1 MKKPAKFTPYYTY
14 ETEEGS
20 FVVGLYTAEHTDTT
34 GETPAGGERTK
45 GSHFKEWARDF
56 LDKLLPLKEDKSGL
70 GKYEILC
77 PPPLALL
84 MTPYRLMTPYSKVE
98 LYKELHDPEYLEK
111 MERYRREFMEREAKK
126 AQPYEESAKLSGI
139 PITREDIDAY
149 LKSRWSRGDHLVYN
163 LYHDGDKGAEDTVS
177 VWVHCDPANRFE
189 KVEFTE
195 ALEATNP
202 GLFHDVFVDD
212 ENGYW
217 GWDDTL
223 ISFTGASGTRFTVS
237 CYKIRRGDFY
247 VHMGAGLHAGK
258 APITAENFRELE
270 AIIET
275 FRYLNSLPAKQLDHE
290 AGSES
295 V

>member
-84 MTPYRLMTPYSKVE
+84 MTPYRLMTPCSKVE

-149 LKSRWSRGDHLVYN
+149 LKSRWSRGDHLV
-163 LYHDGDKGAEDTVS
+163 
-177 VWVHCDPANRFE
+177 
-189 KVEFTE
+189 
-195 ALEATNP
+195 
-202 GLFHDVFVDD
+202 
-212 ENGYW
+212 
-217 GWDDTL
+217 
-223 ISFTGASGTRFTVS
+223 
-237 CYKIRRGDFY
+237 
-247 VHMGAGLHAGK
+247 
-258 APITAENFRELE
+258 
-270 AIIET
+270 
-275 FRYLNSLPAKQLDHE
+275 
-290 AGSES
+290 
-295 V
+295 

>member
-177 VWVHCDPANRFE
+177 VWVHCDPAKRFE
-189 KVEFTE
+189 KVEFAK
-195 ALEATNP
+195 ALESNNP
-202 GLFHDVFVDD
+202 GLFHDVFIDD

-223 ISFTGASGTRFTVS
+223 IKFKGSSGTNFTVS

-247 VHMGAGLHAGK
+247 IYMHAGLHADDT
-258 APITAENFRELE
+258 PITADNFKELD
-270 AIIET
+270 AVIET
-275 FRYLNSLPAKQLDHE
+275 FRYLNSVPPKTTNNVVE
-290 AGSES
+290 
-295 V
+295 